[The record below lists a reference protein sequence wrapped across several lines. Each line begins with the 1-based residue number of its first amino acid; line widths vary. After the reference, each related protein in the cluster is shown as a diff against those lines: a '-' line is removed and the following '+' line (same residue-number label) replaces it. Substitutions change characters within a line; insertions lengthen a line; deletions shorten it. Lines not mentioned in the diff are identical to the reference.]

1 MTPSRC
7 TGEPI
12 SWLRLER
19 YRLGELAEAERAR
32 VAEHLTACATCA
44 ECMARIM
51 ADEAEILPALELA
64 AGAARAAS
72 IATPAPPP
80 RRWRLFAG
88 AGALAAAAMMVLGI
102 GRTWHGSA
110 TRTIEHETAL
120 LKGDGMAFVLVRD
133 DGQRLADPQGVFRD
147 GDRFK
152 ALVTCPPA
160 MGANFD
166 LVVFDA
172 SGASFPLAP
181 APGFAC
187 GNEVPLPGAFRLTA
201 AAPGDHDTV
210 CVVWTDGEQVDR
222 RALSRSGAASPR
234 SMCKELR
241 ATE

>member
-1 MTPSRC
+1 MTLSRC

-19 YRLGELAEAERAR
+19 YHLGELAEGERAR
-32 VAEHLTACATCA
+32 VAEHLTVCATCA
-44 ECMARIM
+44 ECMERIE
-51 ADEAEILPALELA
+51 ADEAVILPALELG
-64 AGAARAAS
+64 AGAGRAAS
-72 IATPAPPP
+72 VATPAPP
-80 RRWRLFAG
+80 RRWRLLAS
-88 AGALAAAAMMVLGI
+88 AGALAAAAVMVLGI
-102 GRTWHGSA
+102 GRTWRGSG
-110 TRTIEHETAL
+110 TPMTERETAL
-120 LKGDGMAFVLVRD
+120 LKGDGMAFVLVRE
-133 DGQRLADPQGVFRD
+133 DGQRVVDAQGVFRD

-201 AAPGDHDTV
+201 EPGGHETV
-210 CVVWTDGEQVDR
+210 CVVWTDAEQVDR
-222 RALSRSGAASPR
+222 AALSRNGVASPR

-241 ATE
+241 AAP